1 MNNPQ
6 SILILGYGREGRA
19 SLPYLKQRHPEARIG
34 VADQN
39 ACEERG
45 GTEWLCGDNYPTELS
60 EWEMVVVSPGIT
72 PSDPLL
78 ATAQHITTATNIFF
92 EDCTG
97 TIIGVT
103 GSKGKSTTASLIA
116 HILNAELVGNIG
128 APALGILLKQNDE
141 KTVYVYELSSYQT
154 RLLKTGP
161 DVAVITSLF
170 PEHLDYHGSLE
181 QYYTDKL
188 NITMQQTGQQ
198 HVFYATTQPELLE
211 RMQRSPATKHP
222 WPSEE
227 GVHIAEGI
235 IYLPSGDEVM
245 AVREISLLGAHNVSN
260 VLGAVSV
267 ATHMGAQRESIALKV
282 ASFQPLPHRLQQVGT
297 YHDITFYDDSISTTP
312 ESTIAALNALPTVE
326 TIFLGGTDRGYDF
339 AELAQHI
346 ATSGVLNVVLFPDSG
361 ARIKEALESA
371 GAKTRFLET
380 RDMKEAVAFAYE
392 HTGGG
397 KIALLSCAAPSY
409 SLYKNFE
416 ERGKYFQAEIAQ
428 QA

>member
-1 MNNPQ
+1 MNSPQ

-19 SLPYLKQRHPEARIG
+19 SLLYLQQRHPQARIG

-39 ACEERG
+39 ACEETAG
-45 GTEWLCGDNYPTELS
+45 IEWFCAEKYPTDVS
-60 EWEMVVVSPGIT
+60 EWDMVVVSPGIK
-72 PSDPLL
+72 PADPVL

-92 EDCTG
+92 EDCNG

-116 HILNAELVGNIG
+116 QILNATLVGNIG
-128 APALGILLKQNDE
+128 TAALGSLLKHNDE

-154 RLLKTGP
+154 RLLKSGP

-188 NITMQQTGQQ
+188 NITMQQTREQ
-198 HVFYATTQPELLE
+198 HVFYATTQPELVE
-211 RMQRSPATKHP
+211 RMQRSVAVHHP
-222 WPSEE
+222 WPSAD
-227 GVHIAEGI
+227 GVHVAEGMI
-235 IYLPSGDEVM
+235 CLGTGDKVM
-245 AVREISLLGAHNVSN
+245 AVEEIPLLGAHNVSN

-267 ATHMGAQRESIALKV
+267 ATHMGEQPEAIALKV
-282 ASFQPLPHRLQQVGT
+282 ASFQSLPHRLQHVGT
-297 YHDITFYDDSISTTP
+297 YREITFYDDSISTTP

-339 AELAQHI
+339 TELAQHI
-346 ATSGVLNVVLFPDSG
+346 VESDVVNVVLFPDSG
-361 ARIKEALESA
+361 VSIQEALEKA
-371 GAKTRFLET
+371 GAKIRFLET
-380 RDMKEAVAFAYE
+380 REMKKAVAFAYE
-392 HTGGG
+392 HTSRG

-409 SLYKNFE
+409 SLYTNFE
-416 ERGKYFQAEIAQ
+416 ERGKDFQTQITQ